1 MTDTTNLPAV
11 APVKSTADKKP
22 RAPRKPAAVSAK
34 PFSVAELARELKLDP
49 KVARRRMRANVAR
62 TKPLPTPK
70 GVANASR
77 KNARYEYEGTAA
89 NRAMITAIIKTPE

>member
-1 MTDTTNLPAV
+1 MTDPIVPTMPT
-11 APVKSTADKKP
+11 APKADKKP
-22 RAPRKPAAVSAK
+22 RRKPAAPVVK
-34 PFSVAELARELKLDP
+34 NFSVADLARELKLDP

-77 KNARYEYEGTAA
+77 KNARYEYPGTAE
-89 NRAMITAIIKTPE
+89 NRKMITAIIKTPE